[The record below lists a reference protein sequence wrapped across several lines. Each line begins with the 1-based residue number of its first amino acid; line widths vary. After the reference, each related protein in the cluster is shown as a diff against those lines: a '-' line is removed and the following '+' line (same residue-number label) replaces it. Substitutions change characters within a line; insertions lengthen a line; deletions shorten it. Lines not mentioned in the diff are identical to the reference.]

1 MLNISPFLRSVLL
14 VDAAASGAMALLLA
28 AGAGFLGPFLGLPVS
43 LLFWAGV
50 VLIPWTALLLMLA
63 RRTKTSR
70 LLFYDVVV
78 INALWVAASLGI
90 LVGGLVEPNLL
101 GTAFIIAQALAVA
114 GLAVLQLAG
123 LRRRVEELPA

>member
-63 RRTKTSR
+63 RRTKASR

>member
-28 AGAGFLGPFLGLPVS
+28 AGPGFLGPFLGLPVS

-123 LRRRVEELPA
+123 MRRRVEELPA

>member
-1 MLNISPFLRSVLL
+1 MLTISPFLRSVLL
-14 VDAAASGAMALLLA
+14 LDAAASGAMALLLA

-63 RRTKTSR
+63 RRTQASR

-90 LVGGLVEPNLL
+90 VVGGFVEPNLL
-101 GTAFIIAQALAVA
+101 GTAFVVAQALAVA
-114 GLAVLQLAG
+114 GFAILQLAG
-123 LRRRVEELPA
+123 LRRQQQGLVA